1 MKRLMVGLAL
11 CAALAADAKTKVM
24 LFFDTEDY
32 TCDRSND
39 AIRDIA
45 NLLTSEGVRGN
56 FNIAGFLATRIV
68 ELRRTD
74 VIDALKP
81 HVIGTQTLYH
91 SRHPNVAELGDEFKN
106 RISHRGKAL
115 RAMAAWLR
123 ENS

>member
-56 FNIAGFLATRIV
+56 FNIAGYLATRILELKRFDVV
-68 ELRRTD
+68 E
-74 VIDALKP
+74 ALKY
-81 HVIGTQTLYH
+81 HVIGAQTLYH
-91 SRHPNVAELGDEFKN
+91 TRHPDIAELGDNPSYE
-106 RISHRGKAL
+106 
-115 RAMAAWLR
+115 RAYR
-123 ENS
+123 